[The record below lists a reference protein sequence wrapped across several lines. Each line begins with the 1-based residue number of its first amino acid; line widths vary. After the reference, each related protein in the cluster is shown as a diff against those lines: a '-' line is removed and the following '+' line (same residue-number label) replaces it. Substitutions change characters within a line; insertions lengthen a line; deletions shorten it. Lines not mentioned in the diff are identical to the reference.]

1 MVSHTILKSKLLQ
14 TGVNSRIWE
23 IIDDLYIDS
32 TETVKINGQL
42 SRPYDVL
49 QGVKQGNVTSP
60 PSYKVYIS
68 QLLEQLQ
75 QSDIGLSIGCIYIGT
90 PSCADDILLLSR
102 CPYELQSMLT
112 INESYSIRN
121 KYEIHADP
129 DPLISKSCVTPL
141 FLPGVHRS
149 TENNWQIY
157 GTQLPCTDG
166 FGHLGLEWQQGK
178 LAPDIQANIK
188 KARQT
193 AYSMLK
199 PGMHGSNGLDASAS
213 FKIIQIYVLPVL
225 LYGLEATILTTSQI
239 EPLEDFYRKL
249 LRRVQSLPES
259 CAKEAVYLLI
269 GATPVLTL
277 IHQRALCL
285 FGNIA
290 RMNSDEPLHRL
301 ATRQLGLSVKPSWFN
316 YISDICD
323 VYGLSAATILD
334 MKAGKDELKGFIKT
348 ITISKA
354 QTELSLGL
362 LQKSTLKNMIVA
374 STVHPQMHHMWC
386 ALQGC
391 PHLVPQAEH
400 KARLLVGRG
409 PLNGTRWRQKAGRDT
424 QCPLC
429 KHDLLHCGPLETTR
443 RHRMRELLGIWT
455 RDGVAPPQ
463 TSSEWTEAILNGTGY
478 RSSTTGSLICLQ
490 SETSQLD
497 AQRLSLALCHK
508 LLVRRDQTI
517 NAKLTG
523 IPLP

>member
-1 MVSHTILKSKLLQ
+1 M
-14 TGVNSRIWE
+14 
-23 IIDDLYIDS
+23 
-32 TETVKINGQL
+32 
-42 SRPYDVL
+42 
-49 QGVKQGNVTSP
+49 
-60 PSYKVYIS
+60 
-68 QLLEQLQ
+68 
-75 QSDIGLSIGCIYIGT
+75 
-90 PSCADDILLLSR
+90 
-102 CPYELQSMLT
+102 
-112 INESYSIRN
+112 
-121 KYEIHADP
+121 
-129 DPLISKSCVTPL
+129 
-141 FLPGVHRS
+141 
-149 TENNWQIY
+149 
-157 GTQLPCTDG
+157 
-166 FGHLGLEWQQGK
+166 
-178 LAPDIQANIK
+178 
-188 KARQT
+188 
-193 AYSMLK
+193 
-199 PGMHGSNGLDASAS
+199 
-213 FKIIQIYVLPVL
+213 
-225 LYGLEATILTTSQI
+225 
-239 EPLEDFYRKL
+239 
-249 LRRVQSLPES
+249 
-259 CAKEAVYLLI
+259 
-269 GATPVLTL
+269 LTL

-290 RMNSDEPLHRL
+290 RMNPDEPLHRL

-429 KHDLLHCGPLETTR
+429 KHDPEDTDHHLLHCVPLESTR
-443 RHRMRELLGIWT
+443 SHRMRELLGIWT